1 MLERARAT
9 SLALLG
15 ATAAVGL
22 AIVALALNQGWPL
35 LEGAAIPAAPKQEI
49 GSASAVARPP
59 AARPAR
65 AGATHR
71 RGGGPPGR
79 ARSAASAHTHA
90 TVEAPSGGEEA
101 APLVVSQG
109 APASAPAGAPPKTPP
124 KQGEAPA
131 GNSQPAQPPAAQS
144 PAAPTSAP
152 SAPAPTSTPAPAATP
167 TQPEAVTSEAAPDES
182 NVPSWSNGRGHAY
195 GRDEGRPGDGDH
207 GWDHGDASHDPGHG
221 D

>member
-22 AIVALALNQGWPL
+22 GIVALALNQGWPL
-35 LEGAAIPAAPKQEI
+35 LEGAAIPAAPKQAI
-49 GSASAVARPP
+49 GSASVVARPP
-59 AARPAR
+59 AARPGR
-65 AGATHR
+65 PGAAHR

-101 APLVVSQG
+101 AALVVSQG
-109 APASAPAGAPPKTPP
+109 TPASAPAATPPKTPP
-124 KQGEAPA
+124 KQGKAPA
-131 GNSQPAQPPAAQS
+131 GDSQPAQPPAAQS
-144 PAAPTSAP
+144 PAAPTAAP
-152 SAPAPTSTPAPAATP
+152 SPPAPAPAPAPTP

-195 GRDEGRPGDGDH
+195 GRDEGRPGADDH
-207 GWDHGDASHDPGHG
+207 GRDHGDASHDPGHG